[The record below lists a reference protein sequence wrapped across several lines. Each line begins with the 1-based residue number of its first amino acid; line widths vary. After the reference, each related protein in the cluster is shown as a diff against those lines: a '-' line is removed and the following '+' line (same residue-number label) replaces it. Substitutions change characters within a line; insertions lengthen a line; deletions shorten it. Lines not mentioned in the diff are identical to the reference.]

1 MMEISLRRGL
11 DRALCTFPGSEKKKN
26 ISFQWNPLYVLVW
39 QRDLLCAPQTEEVVI
54 FPATEEAQKAFDDLT
69 TVGLLQQELQ

>member
-1 MMEISLRRGL
+1 MCSPDTMTSSVP
-11 DRALCTFPGSEKKKN
+11 LC
-26 ISFQWNPLYVLVW
+26 
-39 QRDLLCAPQTEEVVI
+39 QTEEVVV